1 MGVKNERDTRQPRC
15 CPRQEAHLLGEVSA
29 FSQFRCITG
38 VWRFFDYS
46 FSGPVL
52 PKTRGDGLTSRMD
65 LKRASGQAAEPPSA
79 RVRELCTRQT
89 GRKHKQGE
97 PEEKQGTGEP
107 EHPRR

>member
-65 LKRASGQAAEPPSA
+65 LKRASGQATETP
-79 RVRELCTRQT
+79 
-89 GRKHKQGE
+89 
-97 PEEKQGTGEP
+97 
-107 EHPRR
+107 